1 MINQAHLKNAVIVA
15 FLAVTLSAC
24 GFHLRGNIPL
34 PDGVKNMFV
43 AGPSGTFLDELED
56 VLVNAGAV
64 LAGSEA
70 GGDVLLDVKKVES
83 KRTVGTLDER
93 GKVSSY
99 NLELRVNYEL
109 LDPAGEIIREATL
122 RESRRY
128 DFRAE
133 AVIELESE
141 EAELLEDMEES
152 IALRIV
158 RQLSS
163 LTDYPQ
169 SAESADA
176 STDASGTD
184 DDDNAE

>member
-1 MINQAHLKNAVIVA
+1 MINQAHLKNAIIVA

-34 PDGVKNMFV
+34 PDSVKNMYI
-43 AGPSGTFLDELED
+43 AGPSGTFLDQLED

-64 LAGSEA
+64 LASSEE
-70 GGDVLLDVKKVES
+70 GGDVLLDVQKVES

-93 GKVSSY
+93 AKVNSY
-99 NLELRVNYEL
+99 DVVLTVKYAL
-109 LDPAGEIIREATL
+109 LDPAGEVIREATL

-128 DFRAE
+128 DFRPE
-133 AVIELESE
+133 AVIESESE

-152 IALRIV
+152 IAFRIV

-163 LTDYPQ
+163 LTDY
-169 SAESADA
+169 SESADSLEVSSA
-176 STDASGTD
+176 EEDG
-184 DDDNAE
+184 NAQ